1 MGVIKV
7 EVVGGDGGDGA
18 PLSVDGSG
26 ETHISFDGCLPW
38 ALNNMS
44 MAVDLGSL
52 SIWKEE
58 GQAPWALSFEL
69 GTLLRLL
76 KLNSLDKDNEL
87 GPMLVCDN
95 YAIE

>member
-26 ETHISFDGCLPW
+26 NTHISFDGCLPW

-44 MAVDLGSL
+44 MAVDFG
-52 SIWKEE
+52 
-58 GQAPWALSFEL
+58 
-69 GTLLRLL
+69 
-76 KLNSLDKDNEL
+76 
-87 GPMLVCDN
+87 
-95 YAIE
+95 